1 MNETKYSVGKKWGLT
16 FPCKSAGKDVDNY
29 VFNFVGAG
37 DFDGKT
43 IEGTKFPMSYDPF
56 ETGWTME
63 YPGVDSLSQLPRV
76 FGCGTEDYI
85 IEPQITCWEMMLD
98 GFYIDGIPL
107 LYPAIEI
114 NVTVQVKLKSVDQP
128 IILSRI
134 YLPDYQ
140 YLKICG
146 DEAKVLEVIDRIN
159 AKKNLSP
166 KTAGHTQSYDFQA
179 ARINKCF
186 KLLSGFSR

>member
-1 MNETKYSVGKKWGLT
+1 MEQGTR
-16 FPCKSAGKDVDNY
+16 PY
-29 VFNFVGAG
+29 V
-37 DFDGKT
+37 
-43 IEGTKFPMSYDPF
+43 S
-56 ETGWTME
+56 
-63 YPGVDSLSQLPRV
+63 
-76 FGCGTEDYI
+76 
-85 IEPQITCWEMMLD
+85 
-98 GFYIDGIPL
+98 
-107 LYPAIEI
+107 EI

-140 YLKICG
+140 YLQICT
-146 DEAKVLEVIDRIN
+146 DKAKVLEVIDRIN

-186 KLLSGFSR
+186 KLLFGYSR